1 MADFQQELQNRQL
14 VWSRFIRATFWSVG
28 VVAILFILM
37 WIFLV

>member
-14 VWSRFIRATFWSVG
+14 TWSRFIRASFWTAGGTAV
-28 VVAILFILM
+28 LFILM

>member
-14 VWSRFIRATFWSVG
+14 TWNRFIKYSFW
-28 VVAILFILM
+28 VAGSLAGLMILL

>member
-14 VWSRFIRATFWSVG
+14 VWTRFIHGTFWSVG
-28 VVAILFILM
+28 VLAILFILM

>member
-14 VWSRFIRATFWSVG
+14 TWSRFIKASFWTAG
-28 VVAILFILM
+28 AGAILMLLL